1 VTPWLISRAKHYLQ
15 LQVVILQLLFIV
27 LVQTPDRKAAT
38 SHALIRGTLLSSFG
52 TMQATR
58 QYWEA
63 DSECDILQDRIRD
76 NLILIAI
83 EAMSVSSALSPSDP
97 EEGSLLGSKAHIEFV
112 HQLMIDASEGEY
124 DEDTKIVHHDESSP
138 ISLLCL
144 AWSITLRCLPANLA
158 PSFSQGEDA
167 TPYQEIASR
176 AFDSRLVLFGWI
188 ERILI
193 GPLFTPS
200 EDEDINSVPN
210 RKATNRKRLFKGTYT
225 NIISLLTFRYACR
238 HDRATECGKYPGSGR
253 FAPGVGAHLWSG
265 ESSEIGPIPPC

>member
-1 VTPWLISRAKHYLQ
+1 
-15 LQVVILQLLFIV
+15 VVVLQLLFIV
-27 LVQTPDRKAAT
+27 LVQSPDRKAAT
-38 SHALIRGTLLSSFG
+38 AHALIRGTLLSSFG

-83 EAMSVSSALSPSDP
+83 EAMSVSSALSPVDP

-112 HQLMIDASEGEY
+112 HQLIIDASEGEY
-124 DEDTKIVHHDESSP
+124 DEDTKVVHHDESSP

-144 AWSITLRCLPANLA
+144 AWSITLRGLPANLA

-176 AFDSRLVLFGWI
+176 AFDGKLALFGWV
-188 ERILI
+188 ERIMT
-193 GPLFTPS
+193 GPLFVSS

-210 RKATNRKRLFKGTYT
+210 RKATNRRRLFKGAPMT
-225 NIISLLTFRYACR
+225 IISSLTSRHAGRYDGTAECR
-238 HDRATECGKYPGSGR
+238 KYPGSGR
-253 FAPGVGAHLWSG
+253 SAPSVGAHLWSG
-265 ESSEIGPIPPC
+265 ESSELQRVA

>member
-1 VTPWLISRAKHYLQ
+1 MSRAKHYLQ

-38 SHALIRGTLLSSFG
+38 AHALIRGTLLSSFG

-112 HQLMIDASEGEY
+112 HQIIIDASEGEY

-144 AWSITLRCLPANLA
+144 AWSITLRGLPANLA

-176 AFDSRLVLFGWI
+176 AFDGKLALFGWI
-188 ERILI
+188 ERILT
-193 GPLFTPS
+193 GPLFAS
-200 EDEDINSVPN
+200 SGDQDINSVPN
-210 RKATNRKRLFKGTYT
+210 RKATNRRRLFKGTRTTIHYNANSQT
-225 NIISLLTFRYACR
+225 C
-238 HDRATECGKYPGSGR
+238 
-253 FAPGVGAHLWSG
+253 WSV
-265 ESSEIGPIPPC
+265 

>member
-1 VTPWLISRAKHYLQ
+1 MNRAKHYLQ

-112 HQLMIDASEGEY
+112 HQLIIDASEGEY

-144 AWSITLRCLPANLA
+144 AWSITLRCLPTNLA

-176 AFDSRLVLFGWI
+176 AFDGRLVLFGWI
-188 ERILI
+188 ERILT
-193 GPLFTPS
+193 GPLFTSS
-200 EDEDINSVPN
+200 EDDDINSVPN

-253 FAPGVGAHLWSG
+253 FAPSVGAHLWSG
-265 ESSEIGPIPPC
+265 ESSEFGPILSC